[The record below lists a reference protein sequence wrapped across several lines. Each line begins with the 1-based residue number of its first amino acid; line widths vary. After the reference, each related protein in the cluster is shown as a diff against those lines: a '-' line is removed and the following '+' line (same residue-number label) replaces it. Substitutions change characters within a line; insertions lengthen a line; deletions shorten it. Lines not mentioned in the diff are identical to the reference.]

1 MDECMNC
8 DDFIEE
14 EEGEKE
20 EKRGEEEK
28 KGQGG
33 GKSQL
38 GVAILSGVLTE
49 GAGSHS
55 KNGLS
60 WWAELLHNV
69 ISRAESKAS
78 LPSLPSSLCQKSH
91 LAVLRL
97 LREAV
102 KARLWN
108 HLLFTFTFTKTRAV
122 HAGVSSSLSLGQI
135 MTFVGL
141 SFLT

>member
-1 MDECMNC
+1 MDQCMNC

-38 GVAILSGVLTE
+38 GVAILSGVLIE

-60 WWAELLHNV
+60 
-69 ISRAESKAS
+69 
-78 LPSLPSSLCQKSH
+78 
-91 LAVLRL
+91 
-97 LREAV
+97 
-102 KARLWN
+102 
-108 HLLFTFTFTKTRAV
+108 
-122 HAGVSSSLSLGQI
+122 
-135 MTFVGL
+135 
-141 SFLT
+141 

>member
-1 MDECMNC
+1 MNC

-60 WWAELLHNV
+60 
-69 ISRAESKAS
+69 
-78 LPSLPSSLCQKSH
+78 
-91 LAVLRL
+91 
-97 LREAV
+97 
-102 KARLWN
+102 
-108 HLLFTFTFTKTRAV
+108 
-122 HAGVSSSLSLGQI
+122 
-135 MTFVGL
+135 
-141 SFLT
+141 